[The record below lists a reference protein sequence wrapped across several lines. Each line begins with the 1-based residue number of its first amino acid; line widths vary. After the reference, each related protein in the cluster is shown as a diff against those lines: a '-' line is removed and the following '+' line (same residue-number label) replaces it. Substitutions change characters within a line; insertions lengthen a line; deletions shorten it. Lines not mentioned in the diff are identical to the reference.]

1 MVARK
6 GKKDGRRVKSL
17 SAKPVSANQAKI
29 VKGGPTAVEM
39 PQLGVNYRGANV
51 EINWGDSKTKR

>member
-1 MVARK
+1 MVAKK

-17 SAKPVSANQAKI
+17 GVKPLSANQAKV

-39 PQLGVNYRGANV
+39 PQLGVNYRGAKV
-51 EINWGDSKTKR
+51 EINWGDSKSKL